1 MSRHVFVIAEAGVNH
16 NGRLALGLQLVDAAA
31 DAGADAVKFQTFRAA
46 ALATAAAPKAGYQAR
61 TTGAESQREM
71 LARLELSEADHLALR
86 DHATARGIEFLSSP
100 FDVDSI
106 ALLVRLG
113 VRRLKIGSGEL
124 TNGPLLLAAA
134 RTGLPIIVSTGM
146 ARLDEIDAALGVLA
160 FGFATPA
167 GDPTTAA
174 LAEAAT
180 APAGRAALRDRVSL
194 LHCTTEYP
202 APIEEVNLRAMTVL
216 RDRYDLEVG
225 YSDHTAGIAV
235 SIAAAALGAT
245 IIEKHVTLDRSLP
258 GPDHAASVEPAEL
271 AALVA
276 AIRDVE
282 RALGEAVKAPGP
294 TELRNLPIARK
305 SLVAARPI
313 AAGAPFTPENLT
325 VKRPGTGRT
334 PMDYWRLLGT
344 PAGRDY
350 AADEAIDP

>member
-16 NGRLALGLQLVDAAA
+16 NGRLELGLELVDAAA

-46 ALATAAAPKAGYQAR
+46 SLATAAAPKAAYQAL

-86 DHATARGIEFLSSP
+86 DRASVRGIEFLSSP
-100 FDVDSI
+100 FDLESL

-134 RTGLPIIVSTGM
+134 RTGLPVIVSTGM

-160 FGFATPA
+160 FGAAHAT
-167 GDPTTAA
+167 GDPTAAA
-174 LAEAAT
+174 LAD
-180 APAGRAALRDRVSL
+180 AGTSAGSSTLRDRVSL

-202 APIEEVNLRAMTVL
+202 APIDEVNLRAMTVL
-216 RDRYDLEVG
+216 RDRYGLEVG

-235 SIAAAALGAT
+235 SIGAVALGAT
-245 IIEKHVTLDRSLP
+245 IVEKHVTLDRSLP
-258 GPDHAASVEPAEL
+258 GPDHAASAEPVEL
-271 AALVA
+271 AAMVA

-305 SLVAARPI
+305 SLVAAQAI
-313 AAGAPFTPENLT
+313 VAGEPFTTENLT

-344 PAGRDY
+344 RAGRDY
-350 AADEAIDP
+350 AEDEAIDP